1 MAEEESSG
9 RGAPVAGI
17 ILVFLGVV
25 LLLMTTGYLPWELWR
40 TLWRFWPVLII
51 IAGLNILLRNLSP
64 WLLSLLILLIL
75 TGCVV
80 VAVYQSGYPLVRETI
95 SIPAIML
102 QL

>member
-1 MAEEESSG
+1 MAEEEPSG

-64 WLLSLLILLIL
+64 WLLSLLILLVL
-75 TGCVV
+75 TGCIVI
-80 VAVYQSGYPLVRETI
+80 AAYQSGYPVIRETI